1 MSWEDLIPKCI
12 NLLSSYNPV
21 TDSPDTHFQT
31 HYKDV
36 GDQNEKMFVQQV
48 FYGVNRYRDFLKRLN
63 KAIFKVNA
71 TSTNS
76 NDSYPF
82 MIVAY
87 LAVFRLDELGIKN
100 FRKIV
105 ETQEA
110 LKMHVLLQFLL
121 NEGTLREHVQESWC
135 EVYDF
140 EFVENVIVRNGNK
153 ALELADMLDYLS
165 NRATGHGT
173 VEQTVV
179 EVREKK
185 FTVPEPFNLTR
196 PKPRKLPKF
205 LALERKM
212 VVNPVDDAIY
222 HNSLAKV
229 EARNKKRKDQVKSQ
243 TINKYDH
250 ENDPIKRLFS

>member
-1 MSWEDLIPKCI
+1 
-12 NLLSSYNPV
+12 V
-21 TDSPDTHFQT
+21 TDSPDTHFQN

-36 GDQNEKMFVQQV
+36 GDENEKQFVQQV

-82 MIVAY
+82 MVVTY
-87 LAVFRLDELGIKN
+87 LVVFRLDELGLKN

-105 ETQEA
+105 ETLEP

-121 NEGTLREHVQESWC
+121 NENTLREHVQQSWC
-135 EVYDF
+135 EIFDF
-140 EFVENVIVRNGNK
+140 EFVENIIVRNASK
-153 ALELADMLDYLS
+153 ALELADLLDYLS

-173 VEQTVV
+173 AEQTVV
-179 EVREKK
+179 EIKEKK
-185 FTVPEPFNLTR
+185 FTIPEPFNLTK

-212 VVNPVDDAIY
+212 VVNPVDEAIY

-229 EARNKKRKDQVKSQ
+229 QAKNKKRKEQVKTQ

-250 ENDPIKRLFS
+250 EHDPIRRLFS